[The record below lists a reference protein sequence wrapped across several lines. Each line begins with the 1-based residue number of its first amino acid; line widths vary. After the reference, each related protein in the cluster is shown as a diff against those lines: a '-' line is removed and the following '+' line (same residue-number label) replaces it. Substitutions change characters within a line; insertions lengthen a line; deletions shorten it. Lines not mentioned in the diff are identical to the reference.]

1 MLTWFIV
8 LFRCTLAFCFSV
20 YSLFIF
26 ESLILKVAQL
36 CPTIY
41 DPIDCSPRGSSAHG
55 ILLAR
60 ILERIQPLSS
70 LGDLPD
76 PEIEAGSPALHV
88 DSLPSEPPGKPSN
101 YIELVHSAFQIYS
114 IFLLFYLLILF
125 IFEFDIETPTKSLI
139 YLLKRVIAIE
149 NPPANAGDTC
159 QLPLQQKE

>member
-1 MLTWFIV
+1 MGF
-8 LFRCTLAFCFSV
+8 FRQEYWSGLP
-20 YSLFIF
+20 LLPLLQGIF
-26 ESLILKVAQL
+26 
-36 CPTIY
+36 PTQEWN
-41 DPIDCSPRGSSAHG
+41 PC
-55 ILLAR
+55 LLHYW
-60 ILERIQPLSS
+60 Q
-70 LGDLPD
+70 
-76 PEIEAGSPALHV
+76 V

-159 QLPLQQKE
+159 

>member
-36 CPTIY
+36 CPIIY

-60 ILERIQPLSS
+60 ILERIQPFSS

-101 YIELVHSAFQIYS
+101 YIELVHSAFQISY
-114 IFLLFYLLILF
+114 ILLFYLFILLILESLVVKCQLK
-125 IFEFDIETPTKSLI
+125 ILI
-139 YLLKRVIAIE
+139 YLK
-149 NPPANAGDTC
+149 T
-159 QLPLQQKE
+159 